1 MNRIAAGLVLLAVT
15 YPGAAAYGQATN
27 SPETMASI
35 VRLLEGSGYRY
46 SKLNASAW
54 SIAFQ
59 GKHKD
64 SIQVLIIP
72 DKADLVALAVIAER
86 AQLDDNA
93 AGLRSLLKANAK
105 LPEGLSVMLDNDN
118 DYIVQ
123 SRSLLKLLNVADF
136 KAALQ
141 AVAAAADDA
150 YGGIKAT
157 APAATTSA
165 SVSGAGGV
173 FSTHRGATQEIELLS
188 GRAAVWYDPA
198 KWKETKSTDP
208 GRRNFS
214 HSSGDGYA
222 SIISERIEIP
232 VEKLRE
238 IALSN
243 ARQAAPDVRIVEE
256 QKRRVNGTD
265 VVLLRMEGST
275 TGIKFTYLGYYYGG
289 TVGTLQVI
297 TWTGQNL
304 FSEYRKDFE
313 EFLNG
318 LRLK

>member
-1 MNRIAAGLVLLAVT
+1 MNRIAAGILFFAVLCPGTAV
-15 YPGAAAYGQATN
+15 YGQT
-27 SPETMASI
+27 SPETAASV

-46 SKLNASAW
+46 SKLSASAW
-54 SIAFQ
+54 SITFT

-72 DKADLVALAVIAER
+72 DKMDLVLLAVIAER
-86 AQLDDNA
+86 AQIDNNA
-93 AGLRSLLKANAK
+93 PALRSLLKANAK

-123 SRSLLKLLNVADF
+123 SRSLLKLLNAADF

-141 AVAAAADDA
+141 AVAGAADDA
-150 YGGIKAT
+150 YGGVT
-157 APAATTSA
+157 GNAPATTTP
-165 SVSGAGGV
+165 SGGGTGSV
-173 FSTHRGATQEIELLS
+173 FSAPRGATQEIDLLN
-188 GRAAVWYDPA
+188 GRAAVWCDPA

-232 VEKLRE
+232 VEKLRD

-289 TVGTLQVI
+289 PLGTIQVI
-297 TWTGQNL
+297 TWTGQNV

-313 EFLNG
+313 DFLNG
-318 LRLK
+318 FRLK

>member
-1 MNRIAAGLVLLAVT
+1 MNRIAAGILFLAVLC
-15 YPGAAAYGQATN
+15 PGTAVYAQP
-27 SPETMASI
+27 SPETAASV

-46 SKLNASAW
+46 AKLTASAW
-54 SIAFQ
+54 SITFT

-72 DKADLVALAVIAER
+72 DKTDLVLLAVIAER
-86 AQLDDNA
+86 AKIDNNA
-93 AGLRSLLKANAK
+93 AALRSLLKANAK

-123 SRSLLKLLNVADF
+123 SRSLLKLLSAAEF
-136 KAALQ
+136 KSALQ

-150 YGGIKAT
+150 YGGVTLAG
-157 APAATTSA
+157 PAGTTP
-165 SVSGAGGV
+165 SGSGTGA
-173 FSTHRGATQEIELLS
+173 FSTPRGATQDVDLLN
-188 GRAAVWYDPA
+188 GRAVVSYDPA
-198 KWKETKSTDP
+198 KWKETKSTDA
-208 GRRNFS
+208 GRRNFA

-243 ARQAAPDVRIVEE
+243 ARQVAPDVRIVEE
-256 QKRRVNGTD
+256 TKRRVNGTD
-265 VVLLRMEGST
+265 VVLLRMEGTT

-289 TVGTLQVI
+289 TIGTIQVI
-297 TWTGQNL
+297 TWTGQNI
-304 FSEYRKDFE
+304 FPEYRKDFE

-318 LRLK
+318 FRLK

>member
-1 MNRIAAGLVLLAVT
+1 MNRIAAGIVLLAVAFSGT
-15 YPGAAAYGQATN
+15 AVYGQDKN
-27 SPETMASI
+27 SPETMASV
-35 VRLLEGSGYRY
+35 VRLLESSGYRY
-46 SKLNASAW
+46 AKLTASAW
-54 SIAFQ
+54 SITFQ

-72 DKADLVALAVIAER
+72 DKADLVLLAVIAER
-86 AQLDDNA
+86 AQLDNNA
-93 AGLRSLLKANAK
+93 PGLRSLLKANAK

-136 KAALQ
+136 KSALQ
-141 AVAAAADDA
+141 AVAAAADDTFA
-150 YGGIKAT
+150 GITGNA
-157 APAATTSA
+157 AAATTP
-165 SVSGAGGV
+165 SGSGSGSV
-173 FSTHRGATQEIELLS
+173 FSTPRGATTEVDLLN
-188 GRAAVWYDPA
+188 GRAAVMYDPG
-198 KWKETKSTDP
+198 KWKETKSTDA

-214 HSSGDGYA
+214 HSNGDGYA

-232 VEKLRE
+232 VEKLRD

-256 QKRRVNGTD
+256 TKRRVNGTD
-265 VVLLRMEGST
+265 VTLLRMEGTT

-289 TVGTLQVI
+289 TVGTIQVI
-297 TWTGQNL
+297 TWTGQNI
-304 FSEYRKDFE
+304 FPEYRRDFE

-318 LRLK
+318 FRLK

>member
-1 MNRIAAGLVLLAVT
+1 MNRIAAGILFFAVLCPGTAV
-15 YPGAAAYGQATN
+15 YGQT
-27 SPETMASI
+27 SPETAASV

-54 SIAFQ
+54 SITFT
-59 GKHKD
+59 GKQKD

-72 DKADLVALAVIAER
+72 DKTDLVLLAVIAER
-86 AQLDDNA
+86 AQIDNNA
-93 AGLRSLLKANAK
+93 AALRALLRSNAK

-123 SRSLLKLLNVADF
+123 SRSLLKALTVADF
-136 KAALQ
+136 KSALQ
-141 AVAAAADDA
+141 AVAAAADDI
-150 YGGIKAT
+150 YGSIKGTTPAGT
-157 APAATTSA
+157 PSGSGSTFTTPRAAT
-165 SVSGAGGV
+165 
-173 FSTHRGATQEIELLS
+173 QDIDLLN
-188 GRAAVWYDPA
+188 GRAVVSYDPA

-232 VEKLRE
+232 VDKLRD

-243 ARQAAPDVRIVEE
+243 ARQAAPDVRIIEE
-256 QKRRVNGTD
+256 QKRRVNSTD
-265 VVLLRMEGST
+265 VLLLRMEGST

-289 TVGTLQVI
+289 PIGTIQVI
-297 TWTGQNL
+297 TWTGQNI
-304 FSEYRKDFE
+304 FKDYRTEFE

-318 LRLK
+318 FRVK